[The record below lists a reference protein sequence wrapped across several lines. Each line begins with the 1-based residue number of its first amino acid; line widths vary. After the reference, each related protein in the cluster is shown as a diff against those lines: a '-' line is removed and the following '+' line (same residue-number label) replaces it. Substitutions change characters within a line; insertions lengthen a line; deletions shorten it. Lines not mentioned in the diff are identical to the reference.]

1 MRVLKPPPISP
12 SPITRR
18 SGKNPPPRLFS
29 SESAAKTPAPSPPS
43 QPKAPARLTLL
54 EAIGGALK
62 NNQKVQVASFDPKRA
77 VQDLK
82 GAQAVYNP
90 SVFSSENI
98 GQVKRPI
105 DSLLDTGTILRDK
118 LEEHRWFARGGAK
131 QLLPTGATVSL
142 YQELDRL
149 NSNSTLVVPDP
160 QNTSRLVMEVSQ
172 PLLKGVLD
180 APNRAAITIAQL
192 GVEMSNDEFQQVS
205 MDVVAEV
212 ARTYWQLV
220 SERLSTIIAIKTLDM
235 AEEVY
240 RRENERFHQGLSTR
254 LDVDRSLAAVES
266 RRAVLLRNQSRVRL
280 SRIS

>member
-1 MRVLKPPPISP
+1 MRL
-12 SPITRR
+12 
-18 SGKNPPPRLFS
+18 
-29 SESAAKTPAPSPPS
+29 
-43 QPKAPARLTLL
+43 ART
-54 EAIGGALK
+54 
-62 NNQKVQVASFDPKRA
+62 
-77 VQDLK
+77 
-82 GAQAVYNP
+82 
-90 SVFSSENI
+90 
-98 GQVKRPI
+98 
-105 DSLLDTGTILRDK
+105 SLVCPG
-118 LEEHRWFARGGAK
+118 GGAK

-160 QNTSRLVMEVSQ
+160 QNTSRVGVEVSQ
-172 PLLKGVLD
+172 PLLKGLLD

-192 GVEMSNDEFQQVS
+192 GVGMSNDEFRQVS

-240 RRENERFHQGLSTR
+240 RRENERLQRGLSTR

-266 RRAVLLRNQSRVRL
+266 RRAVLLRNQARVKIVSDQLKLLLNYPEALPEIIPLDYPLYQANR
-280 SRIS
+280 SGDQ